1 MIFSRIGECYNM
13 HGVKEKR
20 GVGSIAIT
28 VLVVLAIALLL
39 GFLLDFVITQIE
51 YLIFPKPQEYQG
63 YVTRYSSEFGVPENL
78 VFAVIKTESGF
89 DPAAVSDKGAV
100 GLMQLTETTFADI
113 RDRIF
118 QDGYMDAGM
127 RYDPE
132 TNIKYGV
139 RYLAYLY
146 ARFGH
151 WETAIIAYF
160 EGETRVEE
168 WLENKAYDKN
178 SDGILDSLPKGYR
191 GGQEYLNKV
200 KASWNYY
207 DKLY

>member
-1 MIFSRIGECYNM
+1 M

-20 GVGSIAIT
+20 GVGNIAKIVLFVIAIS
-28 VLVVLAIALLL
+28 LLL
-39 GFLLDFVITQIE
+39 GFVLDFIITQIE
-51 YLIFPKPQEYQG
+51 YLIFPKPVEYQG
-63 YVTRYSSEFGVPENL
+63 YVTKYASEFGVPENL

-89 DPAAVSDKGAV
+89 DPAAVSEKGAV
-100 GLMQLTETTFADI
+100 GLMQLTETTFIDI
-113 RDRIF
+113 RDRF
-118 QDGYMDAGM
+118 FRDGYMDVGM

-160 EGETRVEE
+160 EGETRVEG
-168 WLENKAYDKN
+168 WLENKSYDTD
-178 SDGILDSLPKGYR
+178 SDGILDSYPNGYK

-200 KASWNYY
+200 RSSWNYY